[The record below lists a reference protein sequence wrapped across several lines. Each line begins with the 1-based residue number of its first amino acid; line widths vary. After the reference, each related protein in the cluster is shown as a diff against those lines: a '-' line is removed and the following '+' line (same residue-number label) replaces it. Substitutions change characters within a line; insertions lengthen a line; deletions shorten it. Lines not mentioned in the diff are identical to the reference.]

1 MAFGAPFELA
11 LLARREVAFS
21 TVILPSIVK
30 KEEGQ
35 NSVSA
40 QELTMHGSV
49 TKDKPDMSCPSV
61 DEHPGSSSTANGVSI
76 IHNYLSK
83 QSNVIYSSHIVNVVN
98 VIWRERRWYV
108 PQHEGLSD
116 THTHTHTHTH
126 AHTEVSCVTSLNHM
140 NASPSE
146 KNMKTV
152 LHGFAVGPL
161 AQSFQSRVLEDR
173 VL

>member
-1 MAFGAPFELA
+1 MQK
-11 LLARREVAFS
+11 
-21 TVILPSIVK
+21 LPSIVK

-49 TKDKPDMSCPSV
+49 TKDKPDVSCTSV

-76 IHNYLSK
+76 IHSYLSK
-83 QSNVIYSSHIVNVVN
+83 QSN

-108 PQHEGLSD
+108 PQHERLSH
-116 THTHTHTHTH
+116 THTHTHTHTPRCL
-126 AHTEVSCVTSLNHM
+126 CVTSLHHM

-152 LHGFAVGPL
+152 LVLLL
-161 AQSFQSRVLEDR
+161 AALLSLSEAEYRRTVSYEGEVVVRWYVSSAIVTTACRRNFDHFV
-173 VL
+173 

>member
-1 MAFGAPFELA
+1 MSTYTELKMGLYFLCVLPMAFGAPFELA

-49 TKDKPDMSCPSV
+49 TKDKPDVSCTSV

-76 IHNYLSK
+76 IHSYLSNR
-83 QSNVIYSSHIVNVVN
+83 SYP
-98 VIWRERRWYV
+98 RC
-108 PQHEGLSD
+108 L
-116 THTHTHTHTH
+116 
-126 AHTEVSCVTSLNHM
+126 CVTGLHHM
-140 NASPSE
+140 NPRR
-146 KNMKTV
+146 T
-152 LHGFAVGPL
+152 
-161 AQSFQSRVLEDR
+161 
-173 VL
+173 